1 MTFCVSACAERVL
14 FALTDGVDTQIVEKR
29 IFHGELRL

>member
-14 FALTDGVDTQIVEKR
+14 FALTDGVDTQIVEN
-29 IFHGELRL
+29 GELRL